1 MNALKNRT
9 QTIVEGEV
17 VHGRQIGRTIGFPT
31 ANLLVSL
38 ENELYFQKGSMGL
51 EFIMRIR
58 IIMVS

>member
-38 ENELYFQKGSMGL
+38 ENEFTFQKGYMEL

-58 IIMVS
+58 IIMAS